1 MLRTGGSMIAS
12 VRASRT
18 PSMCRTGARRGTRGR
33 SCPSAPQTCTD
44 LAGTPPG
51 AWSSRGPTTPS
62 ASSTPTRLA
71 CTPSAVRTQR
81 RRSCLT
87 KCPVRPTR
95 TPRRRGWPW
104 RCRRSSG
111 PGLPGTCATR
121 CSPAASR
128 IRPQRR
134 CRSGTRCSWRFALP
148 TSIQRYTV
156 CTYQYQ
162 LERSNRHYM
171 RPCCCCHRMSGQQ
184 GRICTCGSPQQLVPR
199 THTVSRCRT
208 RG

>member
-1 MLRTGGSMIAS
+1 MTAS

-134 CRSGTRCSWRFALP
+134 CRSGTRYSWRFALP
-148 TSIQRYTV
+148 TSTQRHNE
-156 CTYQYQ
+156 CK
-162 LERSNRHYM
+162 
-171 RPCCCCHRMSGQQ
+171 RPRLVQRPNPPNIVLRLRCHRMRVPMGME
-184 GRICTCGSPQQLVPR
+184 RIHGWHKMWALSFLATC
-199 THTVSRCRT
+199 
-208 RG
+208 